1 MRYIMLKGTVFE
13 RFWSGFDNLLLI
25 AVMILLA
32 CWFYSSG
39 QVRRSLL
46 NSVQAGAQIRSEV
59 AAPEKARKVTGRT
72 VDGIRVSIDNARMSN
87 IARTMADP
95 AWEQVPACPAMDMRE
110 NGKEF
115 EVFFA
120 LPEGVDGSKIRVN
133 AACGVLTLTMASEE
147 TGAVLLQ
154 RFRIPCGV
162 NRDENIKTD
171 VTNNVLRI
179 RIQP

>member
-1 MRYIMLKGTVFE
+1 
-13 RFWSGFDNLLLI
+13 
-25 AVMILLA
+25 
-32 CWFYSSG
+32 
-39 QVRRSLL
+39 
-46 NSVQAGAQIRSEV
+46 
-59 AAPEKARKVTGRT
+59 
-72 VDGIRVSIDNARMSN
+72 
-87 IARTMADP
+87 
-95 AWEQVPACPAMDMRE
+95 MDMRE